1 MGMGMAMSGRRL
13 QQLER
18 LDQLRD
24 QFRRRLEAKS
34 GKITSSTSPPARRIS
49 PSPMAAGGGESK
61 DPLKEMKS
69 QASKIME
76 DLYQTEVLDKKQ
88 RQKEVALEVGHLM
101 EKLYKEQQQQLKEK
115 SKRSIIRPPEGP
127 LNPRLKQVD
136 DLKRCNLATGLVYK
150 SSVVALAFVDLWVSI
165 LEHKQ
170 SWSDECVEALICETK
185 SRSVIFGPVAS
196 TVASSLAR
204 HMIFLLNEEEGR
216 DLSDNTQ
223 SCAINKC
230 SKNSLYSSQNGCYLQ
245 NEGRRFIVEVGT
257 FQVDACQV
265 AFRQVG
271 GPFQVASRQG
281 GSYPDAG
288 AYPGAASRASRAA
301 AYQVASRAFQ
311 EEASPASFPSA
322 AGWRR
327 QRVARVCRL

>member
-34 GKITSSTSPPARRIS
+34 GKITSSASPPARRIS
-49 PSPMAAGGGESK
+49 PSPMAAGQESK

-101 EKLYKEQQQQLKEK
+101 EKLYKEQQQQQQLKEK
-115 SKRSIIRPPEGP
+115 SKRSIVRPPEGP

-185 SRSVIFGPVAS
+185 SRSAIFGPVAS

-204 HMIFLLNEEEGR
+204 HMIFLLNEEEDR
-216 DLSDNTQ
+216 DLSVKNQ
-223 SCAINKC
+223 ACAINKC
-230 SKNSLYSSQNGCYLQ
+230 SKNSLYSS
-245 NEGRRFIVEVGT
+245 
-257 FQVDACQV
+257 
-265 AFRQVG
+265 
-271 GPFQVASRQG
+271 
-281 GSYPDAG
+281 
-288 AYPGAASRASRAA
+288 
-301 AYQVASRAFQ
+301 
-311 EEASPASFPSA
+311 
-322 AGWRR
+322 
-327 QRVARVCRL
+327 